1 MPTELLVP
9 ERRSHPAWMP
19 LTVVLVALATVG
31 VAGAV
36 HRPRWDLP
44 PLPPP
49 AVPGLKLSAVVHVRP
64 GDPVWIALELT
75 NETRPGVRVSVPARE
90 GAWDVPA
97 LRAWAPGGGIVLTV
111 GAARRTEPTSAGSPP
126 EVYDG
131 TTRPP
136 RPPPPP
142 PGPPAQDPSPSLVNA
157 EVHGGRFTIEVAP
170 GGTVTGRATVTP
182 WPERR
187 SDDAEVANEGDVRV
201 APRVRVCVLVNVT
214 DGWRN
219 LRGLDGPPAVC
230 TDVVPRR

>member
-1 MPTELLVP
+1 MPTELRVP

-19 LTVVLVALATVG
+19 LTLVLVALASVG
-31 VAGAV
+31 VAGPV

-44 PLPPP
+44 PLPAP
-49 AVPGLKLSAVVHVRP
+49 AVPGLELEAVVHVRP
-64 GDPVWIALELT
+64 GGPVWIAVELT
-75 NETRPGVRVSVPARE
+75 NETRPGVRVSVPAYL
-90 GAWDVPA
+90 GAWDDAA

-111 GAARRTEPTSAGSPP
+111 GAAHRHEPVRPGPPP

-136 RPPPPP
+136 RPAPP
-142 PGPPAQDPSPSLVNA
+142 PGWPREEPSPSVVNA
-157 EVHGGRFTIEVAP
+157 EVHGGRFTIEVAH
-170 GGTVTGRATVTP
+170 GGTVSGRAAVTP
-182 WPERR
+182 WPTGRTE
-187 SDDAEVANEGDVRV
+187 DAEVASERDVRI